1 MYIQQ
6 QRSGTG
12 NKSTRMCDQHH
23 QEWFDWVGV
32 HRKQCNTENGADI
45 ACVKQKELVE
55 RTPFPSFNGSQQ
67 SWAEFK
73 RVFQDLISV
82 SGHRI
87 GLNLAQLAAK
97 LPEEAR
103 MRIEGGAEPE
113 EARRQLGE
121 RYGDKDLA
129 VLSTI

>member
-1 MYIQQ
+1 MNSLSK
-6 QRSGTG
+6 QRL
-12 NKSTRMCDQHH
+12 
-23 QEWFDWVGV
+23 
-32 HRKQCNTENGADI
+32 RKF
-45 ACVKQKELVE
+45 
-55 RTPFPSFNGSQQ
+55 R
-67 SWAEFK
+67 
-73 RVFQDLISV
+73 RVFQELISV
-82 SGHRI
+82 SDLRKALG
-87 GLNLAQLAAK
+87 LAQLAAK